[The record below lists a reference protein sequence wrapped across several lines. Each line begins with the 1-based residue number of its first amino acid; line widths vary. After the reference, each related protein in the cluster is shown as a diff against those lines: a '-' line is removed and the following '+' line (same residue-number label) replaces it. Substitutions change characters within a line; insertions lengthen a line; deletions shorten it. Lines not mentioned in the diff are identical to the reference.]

1 MERRKNPYSIHK
13 RPTKRKNRHVHYAR
27 FRDESGK
34 YTSAISTGCFNRD
47 DAVRW
52 CEKRLVE
59 RREHKASIT
68 LKDFAEGFWKPSG
81 SYAEAKVARGF
92 TLSAGTLYVAKLT
105 TNKHI
110 IPKWG
115 SWLLRDL
122 SAAKL
127 DAWIIQLR
135 KSGELASA
143 SINHI
148 LQALRTILAQ
158 AVSEGFINENPAEF
172 VKPVKLVQVQRGI
185 LTFAEAKELLS
196 SPSIWRDRTHFVL
209 NLVAASTGARMGE
222 LRALR
227 GQDVFPDHIEI
238 RHSWEDHSGLKDPK
252 WGSARCIP
260 IAAQISTLLT
270 ELIESS
276 NPGAFIFHNIQR
288 QDLPLTKHAVETGL
302 YEAMGKIGI
311 SDKERRDRRISFHS
325 WRHWL
330 NTALRSRGLPDSK
343 LRVVTGHRSEAMSDR
358 YTHYHA
364 DDFYEVLEFQHGLVE
379 TPALKQAP
387 AQDGKPDVG

>member
-13 RPTKRKNRHVHYAR
+13 RPTKRKNRHVYYAR
-27 FRDESGK
+27 FRDESGI

-52 CEKRLVE
+52 CEKRLVA
-59 RREHKASIT
+59 RREHKTSIT

-92 TLSAGTLYVAKLT
+92 TLSPGTLYVAKLT

-122 SAAKL
+122 SASKL

-135 KSGELASA
+135 KSGELAPA

-209 NLVAASTGARMGE
+209 NLVAACTGIEWASYERSAVKMY
-222 LRALR
+222 
-227 GQDVFPDHIEI
+227 FPIT
-238 RHSWEDHSGLKDPK
+238 LK
-252 WGSARCIP
+252 
-260 IAAQISTLLT
+260 
-270 ELIESS
+270 
-276 NPGAFIFHNIQR
+276 
-288 QDLPLTKHAVETGL
+288 
-302 YEAMGKIGI
+302 
-311 SDKERRDRRISFHS
+311 
-325 WRHWL
+325 
-330 NTALRSRGLPDSK
+330 
-343 LRVVTGHRSEAMSDR
+343 
-358 YTHYHA
+358 
-364 DDFYEVLEFQHGLVE
+364 
-379 TPALKQAP
+379 
-387 AQDGKPDVG
+387 